1 MTTSYR
7 NPEQEQRAERI
18 DKAMRLYGFE
28 LSTEQGW
35 SADACGHQGADNYFA
50 TREAAEAE
58 MPNLARVLECDVD
71 ELRVVAVEVQS

>member
-1 MTTSYR
+1 MAT
-7 NPEQEQRAERI
+7 
-18 DKAMRLYGFE
+18 MYGFE

-35 SADACGHQGADNYFA
+35 DADACGHQGPDNYFA

-58 MPNLARVLECDVD
+58 LPKLARVLECGVA